1 MVRLVIPVESF
12 ENERSV
18 IFPHFGRAPEFAVI
32 EISNDGRVMSMT
44 SQKNVGEH
52 FGGQG
57 GAEPFVTGLGP
68 DALVVKGMGPRGL
81 QAFQS
86 NGIAVFTGPVNNVGE
101 AIESYLSGRLS
112 GLTEP
117 CRDARHKFPSSVDE
131 PCHQRSA

>member
-18 IFPHFGRAPEFAVI
+18 IFPHFGRAPEFAVV
-32 EISNDGRVMSMT
+32 EISDDGRVISMS
-44 SQKNVGEH
+44 SQRNVGEH

-57 GAEPFVTGLGP
+57 GAESVVTRLGP

-86 NGIAVFTGPVNNVGE
+86 NGIAVFTGAANNVGE
-101 AIESYLSGRLS
+101 AIESYLAGKLS
-112 GLTEP
+112 GLNEP
-117 CRDARHKFPSSVDE
+117 CRDARHKFPN
-131 PCHQRSA
+131 C

>member
-32 EISNDGRVMSMT
+32 EISGDGRVISMT
-44 SQKNVGEH
+44 SQTNVGEH

-57 GAEPFVTGLGP
+57 GAESFVTGLGP

-86 NGIAVFTGPVNNVGE
+86 NGIAIFTGPVNNVGE
-101 AIESYLSGRLS
+101 AIESYLAGKLS

-117 CRDARHKFPSSVDE
+117 CRDARHKFTSSVDE

>member
-32 EISNDGRVMSMT
+32 EISNDGHVT
-44 SQKNVGEH
+44 SISSQRNVGEH
-52 FGGQG
+52 FGGHG
-57 GAEPFVTGLGP
+57 GAESVVTGLGP

-101 AIESYLSGRLS
+101 AIESYLAGRLS

-117 CRDARHKFPSSVDE
+117 CRDARHKFTS
-131 PCHQRSA
+131 C